1 MINTI
6 TESFTNIADAIRD
19 KTGSTDTYT
28 PAEMALAIDNISG
41 GGMEL
46 VTNLYSHEYK
56 LADTNYASWTPSTS
70 SSTLIPRGSTVLY
83 TVNVND
89 IKASS
94 YIIRC
99 KLDANYVYQSGTTTG
114 KGMLVR
120 NVSVCDYMFDFI
132 PGNQGVASSTIITNL
147 NDGNLSI
154 ISPTIG
160 QGGSAKSVIAY
171 YNDATNLYGL
181 FYYGTNYSYGATFNL
196 NAPYTTQSGGAQ
208 GTSYKFYSPQVNV
221 RCNDSYFSTNY
232 ASLVDQNNSK
242 IKISADLYVMSF
254 DRIRSESTELVNV
267 WQNGVTV

>member
-56 LADTNYASWTPSTS
+56 LADTNYATWTPSTS
-70 SSTLIPRGSTVLY
+70 TSTMIPRGSTVLY
-83 TVNVND
+83 TLNVND
-89 IKASS
+89 IKASP

-99 KLDANYVYQSGTTTG
+99 KLDANYAYQSGATTG
-114 KGMLVR
+114 KGMLMR
-120 NVSVCDYMFDFI
+120 NVSVCDYMFDLI
-132 PGNQGVASSTIITNL
+132 PGTQNTGGTAIITNL
-147 NDGNLSI
+147 NNGNLS
-154 ISPTIG
+154 SVNPTIG

-171 YNDATNLYGL
+171 YNDATNLYGF
-181 FYYGTNYSYGATFNL
+181 FYYGYSYNYGATFNL
-196 NAPYTTQSGGAQ
+196 NAPYTTQNGTQ
-208 GTSYKFYSPQVNV
+208 GMNYKLYSPRVDV